1 MTLENL
7 HRINWDEVELETVN
21 PSMKRRIVT
30 GELMTV
36 ARIYLSD
43 GFVVPMHSH
52 HNEQVTQV
60 IRGRMHFV
68 FGEDRAREMELGPG
82 DVVVIP
88 AHLPHEA
95 TCIGDVEEMDMW
107 APRRDDWLD
116 GSDAYLRG

>member
-1 MTLENL
+1 MTLANL
-7 HRINWDEVELETVN
+7 QTINWDEIELETVN
-21 PSMKRRIVT
+21 PDMQRRIVT

-36 ARIYLSD
+36 ARIYFRD

-52 HNEQVTQV
+52 HNEQITQV

-68 FGEDRAREMELGPG
+68 FGENREKDMVLGPG

-95 TCIGDVEEMDMW
+95 TCIGEVEEMDMW
-107 APRRDDWLD
+107 APRREDWLD